1 MYIGTEKST
10 VLNLTA
16 VLAGKDLYYAYQEYK
31 SPNYDVF
38 GEMVAPTVFD
48 DTALDEEALLTNM
61 KAQLND
67 QPTVEL
73 ATNYLGLEEIKDNN
87 KIRFIHKPLGFNT
100 DLKVIKLSAP
110 HAYVREAVAVE
121 FSNASKD
128 IIQIQNQINRN
139 IKNVNNL
146 VKSGALSQGSTI
158 SMPKNY
164 SDIVGVVMSNE

>member
-1 MYIGTEKST
+1 
-10 VLNLTA
+10 
-16 VLAGKDLYYAYQEYK
+16 
-31 SPNYDVF
+31 
-38 GEMVAPTVFD
+38 MVAPTVFD

-73 ATNYLGLEEIKDNN
+73 ATNYLGLEIKDNN

-158 SMPKNY
+158 SILK
-164 SDIVGVVMSNE
+164 IIRIL